1 MSRFSRL
8 FLSFFAAVLLLSARA
23 QAELKPYVPDRS
35 HGQINFVGD
44 ALLISA
50 HGFFERW
57 DGEFQIDREKL
68 ENSKIKL
75 TIDAASLNTRVE
87 GRDKHLRSAD
97 FLDVAKFPQ
106 ITFVSTKVAKVD
118 DSNYKVTGE
127 LSLKGV
133 TRSVDLP
140 VKVVFLRETDG
151 RFRGEIQLNR
161 KDYGMTYNSRMN
173 PIEDMVAVQ
182 FDLHL
187 VDKQAMEE
195 RQRQRQQQPQPAPTP

>member
-8 FLSFFAAVLLLSARA
+8 LPYFFGATLLISFGAL
-23 QAELKPYVPDRS
+23 AETKPYVPDRS
-35 HGQINFVGD
+35 HAQINFVGD

-50 HGFFERW
+50 QGAFERW

-68 ENSKIKL
+68 ENSTIKL

-87 GRDKHLRSAD
+87 GRDKHLRGTD
-97 FLDVAKFPQ
+97 FFDVAKYPQ

-118 DSNYKVTGE
+118 DSNYTVTGD
-127 LSLKGV
+127 LTLKGV
-133 TRSVDLP
+133 TKSLDLP
-140 VKVVFLRETDG
+140 VRVMFLRETDG
-151 RFRGEIQLNR
+151 RFRGDLKLNR
-161 KDYGMTYNSRMN
+161 KDFGITYNSRMN

-195 RQRQRQQQPQPAPTP
+195 RQRQRQQQAAPKP